1 MAKEDLEKK
10 QKRLPSKRV
19 IIVVIL
25 LIFLFYRLRPDKDVD
40 SAEVMVGDVAE
51 ELILSGVVKAD
62 EHANLAF
69 QTSGKIS
76 WVGVKEGEM
85 VKKGQALVSLDST
98 NLAADSNIADSTLRS
113 KASSLDKV
121 YDDLKGKEESET
133 FEEKETRTAA
143 ETAKDSAVFSL
154 VKAQKN
160 LSNATLY
167 APFEGLITNITN
179 PYSGG
184 NILFSQSQIE
194 MVNPETIYFE
204 VGADQSEVL
213 NLKEGQDA
221 VIVLDALEKDGIK
234 AKISFI
240 SYTPMGGE
248 TGTIYKVRLDVEDE
262 SFDSS
267 SLRVGMTGDAKFVL
281 EEKSDVLYLP
291 PKFVNSDKNGRYVNL
306 STKNNKVYVEVGLEG
321 EDRFEITGDIKEGDK
336 VYD

>member
-1 MAKEDLEKK
+1 MVNKALEKK
-10 QKRLPSKRV
+10 QKRFPSKR
-19 IIVVIL
+19 IIFVVIL
-25 LIFLFYRLRPDKDVD
+25 VILLFYRLKPDKDVD
-40 SAEVMVGDVAE
+40 SAEVMKGDVAE

-62 EHANLAF
+62 EHANLTF

-76 WVGVKEGEM
+76 WVGVKEGET

-98 NLAADSNIADSTLRS
+98 NLNADLNIADSTLRS
-113 KASSLDKV
+113 EASTLDKV
-121 YDDLKGKEESET
+121 YDDLKGKEDSET

-143 ETAKDSAVFSL
+143 ETAKDSAVFSHI
-154 VKAQKN
+154 KAQKN
-160 LSNATLY
+160 LSNATLF

-179 PYSGG
+179 PYSGV

-204 VGADQSEVL
+204 VGADQTEVL

-221 VIVLDALEKDGIK
+221 LIVLDALERNEIK

-240 SYTPMGGE
+240 SYTPMIGE

-262 SFDSS
+262 SLDSA
-267 SLRVGMTGDAKFVL
+267 SLRVGMTGDAKFIL
-281 EEKSDVLYLP
+281 KEKSDVLYVP
-291 PKFVNSDKNGRYVNL
+291 PKFVNSDKKGRYVNL
-306 STKNNKVYVEVGLEG
+306 STKNNKVYVEIGLEG
-321 EDRFEITGDIKEGDK
+321 EDRFEIEGDIKEGDK